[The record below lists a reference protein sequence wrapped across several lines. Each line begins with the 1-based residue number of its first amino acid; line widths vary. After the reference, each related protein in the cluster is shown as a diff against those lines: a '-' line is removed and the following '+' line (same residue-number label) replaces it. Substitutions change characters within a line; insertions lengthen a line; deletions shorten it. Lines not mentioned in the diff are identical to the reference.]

1 MINYINKNNKKP
13 SNHDKNI
20 EIKFYGRWISGQL
33 KNYKNNEQIMKNENI
48 KKLWEEFVNDS
59 KYKKYFLSNE
69 DEWKLNLE
77 WIINYIDKNNKRP
90 SEVNEKTKYYS
101 KWIGTQIGN
110 YKNNK
115 HIMENDNIKKL
126 WENFIN
132 DPIYKKYF

>member
-1 MINYINKNNKKP
+1 
-13 SNHDKNI
+13 
-20 EIKFYGRWISGQL
+20 
-33 KNYKNNEQIMKNENI
+33 MKNDNI
-48 KKLWEEFVNDS
+48 KKLWKEFVNDP